1 MSKNKDKLK
10 TYNPNKSTLPEKQ
23 QYVKD
28 RARLKKQRLWEAMNP
43 GKKYPG

>member
-1 MSKNKDKLK
+1 MANKEKLK
-10 TYNPNKSTLPEKQ
+10 AYNPNKSTMSEKQ

-28 RARLKKQRLWEAMNP
+28 RARERKKKLWETMNP